1 MRSFILKVMM
11 IVALISGFL
20 TMPAMAANANDQL
33 FAACKNKANDS
44 AICHDKSTKDNPV
57 VRIIHVAADI
67 IAVLTGVLA
76 VVAIIVSGLQ
86 MIISSGNAETV
97 KTARRRLVS
106 AVVGLVVVA
115 LAWTIITFALDNLLA

>member
-11 IVALISGFL
+11 AVALISGFL
-20 TMPAMAANANDQL
+20 TMPAMAANSNDQL
-33 FAACKNKANDS
+33 FAACKQAPGS
-44 AICHDKSTKDNPV
+44 AVCHDIDTKDNPV

>member
-1 MRSFILKVMM
+1 
-11 IVALISGFL
+11 
-20 TMPAMAANANDQL
+20 
-33 FAACKNKANDS
+33 
-44 AICHDKSTKDNPV
+44 V

-86 MIISSGNAETV
+86 MIISAGNAETV